1 MTAPTNP
8 ADTPAQPI
16 NLTSRALRPFGTTI
30 FTTMTRLAQQHGAV
44 NLSQGFPD
52 YDGPSFIKDAAKKA
66 LDTEHNQYAPMPGIP
81 ALRKAIADRFT
92 RDTSLPCD
100 PDTHVV
106 VTSGCTEAIAAA
118 MLGLLNPGDEV
129 VLFEPFYDS
138 YRACVAMAGCTAR
151 FVSLHAPAPAPGSIV
166 DRPFTFDPQ
175 QLREAITPR
184 TRMILINTPHN
195 PTGKVFSRDELT
207 LIAELCVKHDLIAL
221 CDEVYERLLLS
232 DEPHINLASLPG
244 MQPRTL
250 TLSSVGKTFSF
261 TGWKIGWAVGPSNL
275 VAAVRSAHQFLT
287 FAVVTPLQHAAA
299 VALSDEDRCVR
310 PLIAELKTNRDK
322 LATALAS
329 LGFTVYQPRGT
340 YFIMADHS
348 TVSPKLNAKDDQDFC
363 LKLIERVGV
372 AAIPP
377 SVFYNSPEL
386 GKPLVRFAFC
396 KKPATIDEGI
406 RRLQTLRSM

>member
-1 MTAPTNP
+1 MTAPSNP
-8 ADTPAQPI
+8 ADAHAS

-30 FTTMTRLAQQHGAV
+30 FTTMTRLAQQHNAV

-52 YDGPSFIKDAAKKA
+52 YDGPSFIKDAAKHA

-92 RDTSLPCD
+92 RDSALPCD
-100 PDTHVV
+100 PDTNVV

-118 MLGLLNPGDEV
+118 MFGLLNPGDEV

-151 FVSLHAPAPAPGSIV
+151 FVALRAPKPSPGHIV
-166 DRPFTFDPQ
+166 DQPFSFDPD
-175 QLREAITPR
+175 QLQGAITPR

-195 PTGKVFSRDELT
+195 PTGKVFSREELT
-207 LIAELCVKHDLIAL
+207 LIAQLCMKHNLIAL

-232 DEPHINLASLPG
+232 DEPHINLASMPG
-244 MQPRTL
+244 MSERTL
-250 TLSSVGKTFSF
+250 TLSSIGKTFSF
-261 TGWKIGWAVGPSNL
+261 TGWKIGWAVGPANL
-275 VAAVRSAHQFLT
+275 VAAARSAHQFLT

-299 VALSDEDRCVR
+299 VALRDEDRCVR
-310 PLIAELKTNRDK
+310 PLVAELKANRDK
-322 LATALAS
+322 LAAALAS
-329 LGFTVYQPRGT
+329 LGFSVYQPHGT
-340 YFIMADHS
+340 CFIMADHS
-348 TVSPKLNAKDDQDFC
+348 SVSTKLNAKDDQEFC

-396 KKPATIDEGI
+396 KKPTTIDEGI
-406 RRLQTLRSM
+406 SRLQALRSM